1 MRPAVFIGDE
11 VTAAGYRLAGL
22 VTEVPAPGTE
32 AERLAAASAGA
43 DLVLIT
49 AEVAERVPAVRLARL
64 FAALRPLLLVVGD
77 ACDRVRPP
85 DISARLR
92 RQVGVGE

>member
-1 MRPAVFIGDE
+1 MRPAVFLGDE

-22 VTEVPAPGTE
+22 VTRVPAAGSETE
-32 AERLAAASAGA
+32 ALESVCAGA
-43 DLVLIT
+43 DLVLVT
-49 AEVAERVPAVRLARL
+49 AELAERVPAERLARY
-64 FAALRPLLLVVGD
+64 FAALRPLVLVVGD
-77 ACDRVRPP
+77 ARARVPPP

>member
-11 VTAAGYRLAGL
+11 VSAAGYRLAGFR
-22 VTEVPAPGTE
+22 TQVPRPGAETAAVE
-32 AERLAAASAGA
+32 AACAGA
-43 DLVLIT
+43 DLVLVT
-49 AEVAERVPAVRLARL
+49 AEVAEQVPAERLTAH
-64 FAALRPLLLVVGD
+64 FAALRPLFLVVTD
-77 ACDRVRPP
+77 ARGRVPAP